1 MISRDEL
8 RQLASF
14 ECQRPNELAISFYFQ
29 PSTPQNKSH
38 REEGILAK
46 DLVRKTLQELQLND
60 RSREAVSDLE
70 KILRL
75 AENLHGNQ
83 ARAKAV
89 FACSGRNLWSEFDL
103 PPVSS
108 PTRLFVN
115 RRFHLKPL
123 AAVFSEHPRLW
134 VALIDRQSARFLEI
148 QFEQLSE
155 QNSFTSPL
163 SRHGRSD
170 GYAGYDAGHIE
181 RHVEDEVRRHFR
193 SAAEFLKTAAERRQF
208 EALVI
213 GCHDVNWPELQP
225 QLHPYVQKR
234 LLGRFSADLASLTD
248 EAAKQE
254 AERILHDSLRRHHQ
268 SLIRE
273 VIDGAKSNGRGVT
286 GLRRVL
292 RATELGE
299 VECIIMT
306 QDYSARAVECTNCRH
321 LDSHIVHYCPV
332 CGRATRKL
340 EDVGEALVPAAV
352 KNNIGIVLVPPEP
365 TLDRVGNIAA
375 LLRFRA
381 DRNTNELLA
390 AS

>member
-29 PSTPQNKSH
+29 PSTPQNSSH

-60 RSREAVSDLE
+60 RSREAVEDLE
-70 KILRL
+70 NILRL

-89 FACSGRNLWSEFDL
+89 FACSARKLWSEFDL

-148 QFEQLSE
+148 QFEQLRE
-155 QNSFTSPL
+155 QSSFTSPL

-193 SAAEFLKTAAERRQF
+193 SAAEFLQTAAERRQF

-213 GCHDVNWPELQP
+213 GCQDVNWPELQV

-234 LLGRFSADLASLTD
+234 LLGRFSADLGTLTD
-248 EAAKQE
+248 DAAKQE
-254 AERILHDSLRRHHQ
+254 AERILHDSLQRHHQ
-268 SLIRE
+268 SLIQE
-273 VIDGAKSNGRGVT
+273 VLDGAKSNGRGVT

-340 EDVGEALVPAAV
+340 DDVSEALVPTAV

-365 TLDRVGNIAA
+365 TLDRVGNIVA